1 MRRSRSRRGR
11 GCTSATPSW
20 LAALG
25 SRLPE
30 ADARVGFHLETA
42 CRFAREVSGQAPS
55 ELAER
60 AGIRLA
66 AAAHLAHGRGDVA
79 GEIGFLDRAV
89 ALLGSETTGGAGLLP
104 DLVSALI
111 EAGESERA
119 EALADRAVSVSA
131 TLGLGGVNSRATI
144 ERERMQLSCHPDTF
158 DAERSMVVAAESADR
173 LRALGDELGLAR
185 AEFLMCDL
193 TWLLGDPTASYG
205 HAQEMLALARR
216 AGSEF
221 DAALALT
228 FMAWCLVE
236 GPWPVPE
243 AIARCEA
250 LAHEASGERA
260 GALSLLG
267 CRAVL
272 VAMTGSYD
280 AARDDMARARSAF
293 DELRMDL
300 MGSYLALL
308 DAVAERL
315 AGDPAAAERAIRD
328 AGAMVSGS
336 GDFYRALVNVELAH
350 ALIAQGREADV
361 AEAVA
366 RIDTAPAP
374 CDREWVVKRH
384 CARAWLAQRA
394 GRHDDVGAGG
404 AGRRG
409 HG

>member
-1 MRRSRSRRGR
+1 M
-11 GCTSATPSW
+11 
-20 LAALG
+20 
-25 SRLPE
+25 
-30 ADARVGFHLETA
+30 
-42 CRFAREVSGQAPS
+42 
-55 ELAER
+55 
-60 AGIRLA
+60 
-66 AAAHLAHGRGDVA
+66 
-79 GEIGFLDRAV
+79 
-89 ALLGSETTGGAGLLP
+89 
-104 DLVSALI
+104 
-111 EAGESERA
+111 
-119 EALADRAVSVSA
+119 
-131 TLGLGGVNSRATI
+131 
-144 ERERMQLSCHPDTF
+144 
-158 DAERSMVVAAESADR
+158 
-173 LRALGDELGLAR
+173 RALGDELGLAR
-185 AEFLMCDL
+185 AEFLMSDL
-193 TWLLGDPTASYG
+193 TWLLGDPAASYG

-250 LAHEASGERA
+250 LAHEAAGERA

-272 VAMTGSYD
+272 VAMTGRYD
-280 AARDDMARARSAF
+280 AARDDMARARAAF
-293 DELRMDL
+293 GELRMDL

-336 GDFYRALVNVELAH
+336 GDFYRALVNVDLAH

-384 CARAWLAQRA
+384 CRARLARATGGPARPTSVQEARAAVATADTTSLLLVRADAQRMLAEALFAA
-394 GRHDDVGAGG
+394 GRTGEAASV
-404 AGRRG
+404 AGRALALDEEKANTVSAAATRRLLASLA
-409 HG
+409 